1 MFVAMQDH
9 LSHIN
14 GSGLTLLDNY
24 LDSNPSKYRG
34 TISVALPRMF
44 LSNADSVG
52 SRFNSTV

>member
-1 MFVAMQDH
+1 MFVALRDQ
-9 LSHIN
+9 LSYIEE
-14 GSGLTLLDNY
+14 GGLALLDNH

-44 LSNADSVG
+44 LSKADSVG